1 MASVK
6 QVSRT
11 KLCVLKSSYLCH
23 FCRAPS
29 PFLIYHFVPHLH
41 LSPYHSGEHLPPLSA
56 KCVKRK
62 ELRIVKKKKSNV
74 NPLWLILAT
83 VELSCLESNMLAEFN
98 TRLTTFASKTSC
110 LLA

>member
-62 ELRIVKKKKSNV
+62 ELRIVKKKKQRQ
-74 NPLWLILAT
+74 PL
-83 VELSCLESNMLAEFN
+83 VVDPGNC
-98 TRLTTFASKTSC
+98 
-110 LLA
+110 